1 MLQHA
6 YIIPQLHYYTLF
18 RAAGVSLAVTPYA
31 ERGLLALV
39 RLPPSIHTL
48 GRIFAMYIVTLIY
61 SYYSYTTVTTVFYK
75 SKQTRYKQKL

>member
-18 RAAGVSLAVTPYA
+18 CAAGVSLAVMPYA
-31 ERGLLALV
+31 EMGLLALV

-48 GRIFAMYIVTLIY
+48 GRNFGMYIY
-61 SYYSYTTVTTVFYK
+61 SYTYIATIAILEYSIK